1 MKRKLLAIVIC
12 IMFAF
17 TVVGCKTTTSTKMDF
32 SNKKTSK
39 STVTK
44 DDESMEM
51 RYHRVNK

>member
-1 MKRKLLAIVIC
+1 MKRKLLAALIC
-12 IMFAF
+12 ILFVF
-17 TVVGCKTTTSTKMDF
+17 SLVGCKSTTKSNMDF

-44 DDESMEM
+44 DDESMEW

>member
-1 MKRKLLAIVIC
+1 MRKKLLALLLC
-12 IMFAF
+12 IIFTF
-17 TVVGCKTTTSTKMDF
+17 TVVGCKSTTKTNMDF
-32 SNKKTSK
+32 SNKKTNK